1 MILLRYDLRIP
12 PFVEDLSHARQYAE
26 MLEMCRYAD
35 ENGFA
40 GVVLSEHHGSE
51 DGFMSAP
58 LVVAAGVLGATRNLI
73 CSVSAILLPLRDPH
87 QGAADLSLIHI

>member
-1 MILLRYDLRIP
+1 MILLRFDLRIP
-12 PFVEDLSHARQYAE
+12 PFVKNLDHARQYAE

-35 ENGFA
+35 VNGFA

-58 LVVAAGVLGATRNLI
+58 LEIGRAHV
-73 CSVSAILLPLRDPH
+73 
-87 QGAADLSLIHI
+87 

>member
-1 MILLRYDLRIP
+1 
-12 PFVEDLSHARQYAE
+12 

-58 LVVAAGVLGATRNLI
+58 LVVAAGVWERPAT
-73 CSVSAILLPLRDPH
+73 CSVRFRPSCCRF
-87 QGAADLSLIHI
+87 GTLSRWPRT